1 MDVVVLTLVL
11 PAQAVTSSTGCY
23 TTTHTLSSFTVCCNT
38 SNSVKARMEICI
50 TYTLNVAFFF
60 YLSTVIYNI
69 VLVSSVKYIYICIY
83 IYIYT

>member
-11 PAQAVTSSTGCY
+11 PAQAITSSTGCY
-23 TTTHTLSSFTVCCNT
+23 TATHTLSSFTVHCNT

-60 YLSTVIYNI
+60 LFKYSYLQY
-69 VLVSSVKYIYICIY
+69 CISFKCKKK